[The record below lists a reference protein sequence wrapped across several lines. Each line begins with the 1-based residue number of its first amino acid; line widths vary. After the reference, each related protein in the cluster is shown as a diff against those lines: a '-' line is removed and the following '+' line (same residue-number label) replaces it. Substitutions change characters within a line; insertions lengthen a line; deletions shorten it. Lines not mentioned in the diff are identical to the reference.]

1 VGALISRKSGPEKRR
16 MMVAM
21 EQPLEQLEREAG
33 VGIGSE
39 VTDAIARWA
48 ATNPYIRR
56 VWVYGSR
63 AKGTHRPDSDIDI
76 AVELEPV
83 ADSEEALTV
92 WMAHAGA
99 WRWQL
104 QSGISPKVDLEWFD
118 PDGTTRV
125 VEAGLDEAKV
135 LIYERAA

>member
-1 VGALISRKSGPEKRR
+1 MKP
-16 MMVAM
+16 
-21 EQPLEQLEREAG
+21 QLQEREAAP
-33 VGIGSE
+33 GISSE
-39 VTDAIARWA
+39 TAETIAQWA
-48 ATNPYIRR
+48 AQHPQIRR

-63 AKGTHRPDSDIDI
+63 AKGSHRPDSDIDI

-83 ADSEEALTV
+83 ADSEEALAV
-92 WMAHAGA
+92 WMSHAGA

-125 VEAGLDEAKV
+125 VKAGLDEAKV